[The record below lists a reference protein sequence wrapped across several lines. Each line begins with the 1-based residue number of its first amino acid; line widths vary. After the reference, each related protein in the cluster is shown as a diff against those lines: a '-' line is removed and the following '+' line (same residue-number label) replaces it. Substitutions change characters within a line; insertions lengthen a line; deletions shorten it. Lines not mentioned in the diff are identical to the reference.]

1 MQIQRIVVADYCLRS
16 SASKDSYVQYILLVH
31 GKTPNLHP
39 SAYYDPDS
47 CLFTDC
53 PVFTIYSRFSQLSEL
68 HKALQTHHRSLRLP
82 EFPPKRWLGNRH
94 EAFLQERKQLLSA
107 YFELLL
113 ELPHIQTSPLL
124 CDFCRPEK
132 ELNIAVVGCEGVGKV
147 RLLDGFMNYSRKS
160 LHSDLPTIGHRKA
173 SRIDPADY
181 SFPLDIIIRK
191 RLLRILSIDLV
202 QISDSLPAP
211 SLDRYHGLIF
221 TYSHSVQSSYL
232 LVKRVRPE
240 CPAPSVVVGLD
251 HNGDPGFA
259 SYSAESVG
267 DAYEVFEEL
276 LVSLISDA

>member
-1 MQIQRIVVADYCLRS
+1 MQIQRVAVTDYRLR
-16 SASKDSYVQYILLVH
+16 SASKDSYVQYTLLVH

-39 SAYYDPDS
+39 SAYYDSDA
-47 CLFTDC
+47 CLYTDC
-53 PVFTIYSRFSQLSEL
+53 PVFTVFSRFSHLSEL

-82 EFPPKRWLGNRH
+82 EFPPKRWLGNRQ
-94 EAFLQERKQLLSA
+94 EAFLQERMRLLSA

-113 ELPHIQTSPLL
+113 EYPQLQTSPLL

-147 RLLDGFMNYSRKS
+147 RLLDGFMHYSRKN
-160 LHSDLPTIGHRKA
+160 LHSDLPRIEHRKA
-173 SRIDPADY
+173 SNIDPAEY

-191 RLLRILSIDLV
+191 RLLRLLCIDLV
-202 QISDSLPAP
+202 QLSSSLPIP
-211 SLDRYHGLIF
+211 PLDKYQGLIF
-221 TYSHSVQSSYL
+221 TYSHSIQASYL
-232 LVKRVRPE
+232 LVKQVRTE